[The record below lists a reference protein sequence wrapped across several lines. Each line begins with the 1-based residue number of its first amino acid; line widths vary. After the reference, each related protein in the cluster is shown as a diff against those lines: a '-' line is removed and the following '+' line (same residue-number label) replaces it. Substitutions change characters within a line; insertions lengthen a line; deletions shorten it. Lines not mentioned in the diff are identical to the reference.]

1 MRDKSFAYHLWR
13 NPADSAIR
21 RRPVEGLMPAVLA
34 VAQQETS
41 WDRADA
47 HNYDGEQFLDGVK
60 VWCSGVRWWSE
71 LVRVTPAD

>member
-1 MRDKSFAYHLWR
+1 
-13 NPADSAIR
+13 
-21 RRPVEGLMPAVLA
+21 MPAVLA

-47 HNYDGEQFLDGVK
+47 HNYDGEQFLDDGVK